1 MANVIE
7 QWVGHYRAG
16 SSDKVWAAAYFDDG
30 YYEATWGRRGKDLSR
45 QGHQLEGS
53 AARDLFAKKVR
64 EKQAEGYREA
74 RFDDAYYGV
83 ASFGARVSSNAP
95 LPTLAVNRPLP
106 SVTGAASMRP
116 TPRSVPAPNASPS
129 PGSQQLEA
137 ERSAREWGIVTDGV
151 GIGQDERG
159 ERGEL

>member
-1 MANVIE
+1 MARVVE
-7 QWVGHYRAG
+7 QRMGHCRAG

-30 YYEATWGRRGKDLSR
+30 YYESIWGRRGKDLSR
-45 QGHQLEGS
+45 QGHQMGVS

-64 EKQAEGYREA
+64 EKQAEGYHEA

-83 ASFGARVSSNAP
+83 ASFGARVPSNTP
-95 LPTLAVNRPLP
+95 LPTLAINRPLP

-116 TPRSVPAPNASPS
+116 TPHSIPAPNASSS

-151 GIGQDERG
+151 GINPDERN